1 MLNTIKHFNVKIQPP
16 MFEKFMLI
24 GEIISSK
31 LFYQLTKIAKQN
43 KIIWLTYPIIII
55 LKLKCDIIFRKT
67 TLNLSY
73 VLITIFC
80 IKQ

>member
-1 MLNTIKHFNVKIQPP
+1 MLNTIKHFNVKIPP
-16 MFEKFMLI
+16 SMFEKFMLI
-24 GEIISSK
+24 AEIISSK
-31 LFYQLTKIAKQN
+31 LYQLTKIAKQN

-55 LKLKCDIIFRKT
+55 LKLKCDIICRKT

-73 VLITIFC
+73 ILITIFC